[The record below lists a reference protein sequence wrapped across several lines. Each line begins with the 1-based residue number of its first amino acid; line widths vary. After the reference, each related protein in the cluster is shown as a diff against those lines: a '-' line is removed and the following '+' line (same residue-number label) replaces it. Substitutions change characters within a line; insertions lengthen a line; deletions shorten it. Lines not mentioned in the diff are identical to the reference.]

1 MPRSSIISFVAVMSL
16 VAPLAAQ
23 APAGWQVRVDR
34 SQSASDPDNVP
45 DLKVMTMGKGF
56 HVTGGPAGV
65 FWNPANRVTG
75 KYTAKATF
83 NLMKP
88 SGHTNYY
95 GLVFGGQA
103 LEGAAQKYIYFLVAQ
118 DGTYIIKV
126 RNGEKVDDVRGDTP
140 QAAIRKPGADGRS
153 TNNLEVRVGNDIQ
166 YVVNGTVVHTTPKS
180 GLTAATD
187 GIVGVRINHV
197 LDVHVDAFE
206 VQRQS

>member
-1 MPRSSIISFVAVMSL
+1 MLRSSLISFFALISL

-23 APAGWQVRVDR
+23 APAGWEVRVDR

-65 FWNPANRVTG
+65 FWNPAHRATG
-75 KYTAKATF
+75 NYTAKATF

-95 GLVFGGQA
+95 GLVVGGQA

-118 DGTYIIKV
+118 DGTYLIKV
-126 RNGEKVDDVRGDTP
+126 RNGEKVEDVRGDTP
-140 QAAIRKPGADGRS
+140 HAAIRKPGADGRS
-153 TNNLEVRVGNDIQ
+153 TNNLEVRVGNNIQ

-187 GIVGVRINHV
+187 GFAGVRINHV

-206 VQRQS
+206 VQRQ

>member
-1 MPRSSIISFVAVMSL
+1 MLRYSLVFVFGLTSL

-23 APAGWQVRVDR
+23 APAGWQVRIDR

-65 FWNPANRVTG
+65 FWNPANRATG
-75 KYTAKATF
+75 NYTAKASF
-83 NLMKP
+83 NLMRP

-95 GLVFGGQA
+95 GLIVGGQA
-103 LEGAAQKYIYFLVAQ
+103 IEGAAQKYVYFLVAQ
-118 DGTYIIKV
+118 DGTYIIKA
-126 RNGEKVDDVRGDTP
+126 RNGEKVEDVKGQTAH
-140 QAAIRKPGADGRS
+140 AAIRKPGADGRS

-187 GIVGVRINHV
+187 GFVGVRINHQ
-197 LDVHVDAFE
+197 LDVHVDGFE
-206 VQRQS
+206 VVKQ

>member
-1 MPRSSIISFVAVMSL
+1 MLRYRLILSFALMSF

-34 SQSASDPDNVP
+34 SQNASDPDNVP

-75 KYTAKATF
+75 NYTAKATF

-118 DGTYIIKV
+118 DGTYLIKA
-126 RNGEKVDDVRGDTP
+126 RNGEKVEDIRGDTP
-140 QAAIRKPGADGRS
+140 HAAVRKPGADGRS

-166 YVVNGTVVHTTPKS
+166 YVINGTVVHTTPKS

-187 GIVGVRINHV
+187 GVAGVRINHV
-197 LDVHVDAFE
+197 LDVHVDGFE